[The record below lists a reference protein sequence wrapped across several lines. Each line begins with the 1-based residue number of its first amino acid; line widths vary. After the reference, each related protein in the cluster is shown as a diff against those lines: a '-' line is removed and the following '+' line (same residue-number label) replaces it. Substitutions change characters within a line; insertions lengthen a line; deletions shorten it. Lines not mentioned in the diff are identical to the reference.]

1 MDEDQPS
8 RKLYRRVVRAQV
20 LESHHLDW
28 NSSSGAWENSWALT
42 KGRPCVLRK
51 HAYSVSTVPVN
62 LCNGAYSFA
71 TLGEIWARCHDFLG
85 HFWAIQTASLLS

>member
-42 KGRPCVLRK
+42 KGSPLCVEKACLLCLHCPRE
-51 HAYSVSTVPVN
+51 SVQWSLFFCHPGGNLGQVP
-62 LCNGAYSFA
+62 
-71 TLGEIWARCHDFLG
+71 
-85 HFWAIQTASLLS
+85 